1 LKGIYERNKEV
12 QESLNSAYTCEN
24 IKILEIVMEHLLF
37 HWEDITELLIDELLE
52 EEVAERNKIEA

>member
-1 LKGIYERNKEV
+1 MKGIYERNKEV

>member
-1 LKGIYERNKEV
+1 
-12 QESLNSAYTCEN
+12 
-24 IKILEIVMEHLLF
+24 MEHLLF